1 MEIWTEM
8 VERGAEAWGIS
19 EDKYSIVIGTVIVA
33 ASLVL
38 LFSEE
43 IATAW
48 VMSSV

>member
-8 VERGAEAWGIS
+8 VERGAEAWGVS
-19 EDKYSIVIGTVIVA
+19 EDKYSIVVGTGLVVA
-33 ASLVL
+33 TLVF